1 MSAPIMVP
9 VDLSRAEAQEKSIK
23 IAVELANLHNAPLT
37 LVSVTEPGPSAVAP
51 TEEGYAEALE
61 AYAAKV
67 ADEHR
72 IKVSAKAVHTVDVAV
87 ELGDRLIAAAADIG
101 AEAVVMASH
110 VPGFLE
116 HLFSSNAGY
125 VASHAKCSVFVVR

>member
-1 MSAPIMVP
+1 MAAPIMVA
-9 VDLSRAEAQEKSIK
+9 VDLAHKEDLQKSVGL
-23 IAVELANLHNAPLT
+23 AVELANLHNAPLI
-37 LVSVTEPGPSAVAP
+37 LVSVTESGPSPVA
-51 TEEGYAEALE
+51 TSEAGYADALD
-61 AYAAKV
+61 AYAAELAAK
-67 ADEHR
+67 HR
-72 IKVSAKAVHTVDVAV
+72 IEVKAKNVHSVDVPA
-87 ELGDRLIAAAADIG
+87 ELGDALIGTASELG